1 MNDNLIKCL
10 SITDR
15 HSKMYMDHFLK
26 PLGINS
32 SQHMYIIKIWE
43 NPGITQDCFIRLFH
57 IHPSNITRSIAFLEK
72 KGFLIRRHNEKDKR
86 TCRLYPT
93 AKTEQAYTM
102 IHQIMLKLS
111 RLLLSGFTEE
121 EETLFLSLLQR
132 AQWNALSLKECYKKG
147 GNENTY
153 EHKNTT
159 DKCPGI

>member
-1 MNDNLIKCL
+1 MNDNLIKWL

-43 NPGITQDCFIRLFH
+43 NPGITQDCFIGFFH
-57 IHPSNITRSIAFLEK
+57 IHPSNVARSIAFLEK
-72 KGFLIRRHNEKDKR
+72 NGFLTRKHNEKDKR

-93 AKTEQAYTM
+93 AKTEQAYTI
-102 IHQIMLKLS
+102 IHQTIQELS
-111 RLLLSGFTEE
+111 RQLLSGFTKE

-132 AQWNALSLKECYKKG
+132 TQWNALSLKECYKKG
-147 GNENTY
+147 GNKNTY
-153 EHKNTT
+153 EYGSTT
-159 DKCPGI
+159 DKSPGI